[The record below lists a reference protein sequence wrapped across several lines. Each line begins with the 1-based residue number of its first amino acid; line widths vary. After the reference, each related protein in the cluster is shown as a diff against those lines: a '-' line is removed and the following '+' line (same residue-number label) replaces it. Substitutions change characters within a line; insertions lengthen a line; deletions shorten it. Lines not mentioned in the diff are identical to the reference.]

1 MRTEIEKQKKSGKS
15 CTLSSRRERKKKKAR
30 NDHRRQ
36 SDHHTSSRITPC
48 KRGHGSASK
57 ETVEGQVWSSGGVER
72 AA

>member
-1 MRTEIEKQKKSGKS
+1 LKNKKKVENHALYLVGE
-15 CTLSSRRERKKKKAR
+15 REREKKAR

-48 KRGHGSASK
+48 KKGHGSASK
-57 ETVEGQVWSSGGVER
+57 ETVEGQVWSSGGVEC

>member
-1 MRTEIEKQKKSGKS
+1 MRTEIEKQKKSRKS
-15 CTLSSRRERKKKKAR
+15 CTLSSRREREKKTR

-48 KRGHGSASK
+48 KKGHGSASK
-57 ETVEGQVWSSGGVER
+57 ETVEGQVWSSGGVEC